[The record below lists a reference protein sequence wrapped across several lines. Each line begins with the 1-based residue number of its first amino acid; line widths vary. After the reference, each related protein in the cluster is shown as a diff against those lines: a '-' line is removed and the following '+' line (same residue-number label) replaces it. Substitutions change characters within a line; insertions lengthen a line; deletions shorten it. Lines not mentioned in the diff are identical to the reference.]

1 MRQTTTLLLFLL
13 VASIFRVAAAFLVDS
28 RRVFG
33 ARARQWVCSR
43 AEGRRSAVDEASLVA
58 AQLGYEVTNLLHVA
72 AWAYLGD
79 PASFTLALALHT
91 RAETPAAIATYPSA
105 LAIIRMAVPSE
116 EACQEAGHFFFLV
129 EFA

>member
-1 MRQTTTLLLFLL
+1 MRLIFLL
-13 VASIFRVAAAFLVDS
+13 GASIRVAAAFFVDS

-33 ARARQWVCSR
+33 ARARQRVCSR
-43 AEGRRSAVDEASLVA
+43 AEGRSADEASLVA

-105 LAIIRMAVPSE
+105 LTIIRMAVPSE
-116 EACQEAGHFFFLV
+116 EACQAASHCFFLA